1 MQVTIIGLGLIGASM
16 GQALRAKHGDKIT
29 VVGYDSDQE
38 THNSAVKI
46 GAVDRSEWNLD
57 VAVRNADTVV
67 LATPTNAVYDIFE
80 ASAPHLKDGAL
91 VIDTSSSKRAVI
103 DWAEELLPST
113 VDFVGI
119 DPLAG
124 AGFRGQKDAHYN
136 LFQGKRVALTPSV
149 RTKESAVKATV
160 KLIEDIGARS
170 VFMDIEEH
178 DSFSAA
184 VNGLPLVAAACL
196 LTVAST
202 SPSWREISRF
212 IDTNFQ
218 SVTEPASMDPALGHA
233 MAVTNPDMMVHWIDQ
248 LIDVLTRV
256 RNGIADEDM
265 RYDTNSPLAE
275 VFINAWEQRLRLE
288 NGIEPGGAA
297 ENPIPTA
304 GEMTMS
310 IMLGRIGQQL
320 MSRTR
325 DKSKDPTKYDRRK
338 MR

>member
-1 MQVTIIGLGLIGASM
+1 MQVSIIGLGLIGASM

-29 VVGYDSDQE
+29 VVGYDSDQDA
-38 THNSAVKI
+38 HNAAVKL

-57 VAVRNADTVV
+57 LAIRDADTVII
-67 LATPTNAVYDIFE
+67 ATPTNAIYDIFE
-80 ASAPHLKDGAL
+80 ACAPHFKSNAL
-91 VIDTSSSKRAVI
+91 VIDTSSSKRAVT
-103 DWAEELLPST
+103 DWADELLPRN

-119 DPLAG
+119 DPLTG

-136 LFQGKRVALTPSV
+136 LFQGKRVALTTTV
-149 RTKESAVKATV
+149 TTRESAVKATV
-160 KLIEDIGARS
+160 KLIEDIGGRP
-170 VFMDIEEH
+170 VFMDIDEH
-178 DSFSAA
+178 DSFAAA
-184 VNGLPLVAAACL
+184 VNGLPLVTAACL

-212 IDTNFQ
+212 VDTNFQ
-218 SVTEPASMDPALGHA
+218 SVTEPASIDPALGHA
-233 MAVTNPDMMVHWIDQ
+233 MAVTNPDMMVHWMDE
-248 LIDVLTRV
+248 LIKVLTSV
-256 RNGIADEDM
+256 RNGIADEEK
-265 RYDTNSPLAE
+265 RYDTDSPLAD
-275 VFINAWEQRLRLE
+275 VFVNAWEQKLRLE

-325 DKSKDPTKYDRRK
+325 ERSKDPTKYDRRK